1 MYFMFLVVITTLIV
15 MDYAAKRRRYNLT
28 SNYCGP
34 RIYPIF
40 GTTEIFKSREVED
53 FLRTIGELSVKYG
66 PMYRIWMG
74 HELVVVV
81 EDPAILKTLL
91 SSPKY
96 ITKHSFYIVT
106 ANKFKR
112 HLDGKEFD
120 IYADVSL
127 ATLDIV
133 CESTMGAKIGAQT
146 SSDCG
151 YVNAVEE
158 LTNIINK
165 RGVNVWYWSDLIFG
179 ILAPKMKERQDHLI
193 KILHSFTDNVIIKR
207 RNALLR
213 KQKPEDAPPL
223 TEVDLDAR
231 KRAVLLDVLL
241 QSAINGKPLTNADI
255 REEVDT
261 FIFGGHDTAATTV
274 SFALYCLSRHPEV
287 QSQAFQEI
295 CEVIGTDKNKPVTY
309 KDLQNLKYL
318 ECIIKETLRL
328 YPSGPVIGR
337 QALEDSKI
345 GEYSIPADTNI
356 VVPIYFM
363 LRNPSSFPDPDK
375 FNPDRF
381 LPPEVSTF
389 LELGHFR
396 FGKAFVNIFLQK
408 H

>member
-1 MYFMFLVVITTLIV
+1 
-15 MDYAAKRRRYNLT
+15 
-28 SNYCGP
+28 
-34 RIYPIF
+34 
-40 GTTEIFKSREVED
+40 
-53 FLRTIGELSVKYG
+53 
-66 PMYRIWMG
+66 
-74 HELVVVV
+74 
-81 EDPAILKTLL
+81 
-91 SSPKY
+91 
-96 ITKHSFYIVT
+96 
-106 ANKFKR
+106 
-112 HLDGKEFD
+112 
-120 IYADVSL
+120 
-127 ATLDIV
+127 
-133 CESTMGAKIGAQT
+133 
-146 SSDCG
+146 
-151 YVNAVEE
+151 
-158 LTNIINK
+158 
-165 RGVNVWYWSDLIFG
+165 
-179 ILAPKMKERQDHLI
+179 MKERQDHLI

-213 KQKPEDAPPL
+213 KQKPED
-223 TEVDLDAR
+223 EVDLDAR

-381 LPPEVSTF
+381 LVDSVGKINPYCFIPFSAGPRHCIEQKYAMVEIKSLLSTI
-389 LELGHFR
+389 LRYYELLSMGSEPR
-396 FGKAFVNIFLQK
+396 PIMNIVLRSTNGVHIGIK
-408 H
+408 ERKL